1 MSLLRAGPAV
11 AVVSDDDSHR
21 ARLVGVN
28 LEGERWNHLLAAVLF
43 FPPVSASAGVVP
55 DGVED
60 VVASHHRC
68 RLGP

>member
-28 LEGERWNHLLAAVLF
+28 LEGERWNHLLAAVFF
-43 FPPVSASAGVVP
+43 FPPFSSAGVVP